1 MEPATYYLHQ
11 LSPFIIRFGE
21 GFGLRWYGF
30 MYVAA
35 FVLGYRLYRHL
46 SARGLNP
53 IAPEKVDDFITWAAV
68 FGVLLGGRL
77 GYKLLYDWDNLMADP
92 VSLIRVWEG
101 GMASHGGI
109 LGLVA
114 YTYWYARRHS
124 VSWTGIGDS
133 LVTVA
138 PVGLF
143 LVRMANFINGE
154 LYGRPSQVGWAVQFP
169 GELKDSLPVLERF
182 LAKMGLPMDAGSEAI
197 DRSVH
202 SAEAVPVLREVLTP
216 RHPSQIYEGL
226 LEGAALF
233 AILWVLRTRFVVPR
247 GVCTAVFFICYAGFR
262 MVGEMFRQP
271 EDFNFGMSRGTFL
284 SLFLIL
290 IGIGFLV
297 DALRRPDWERAH
309 RRE

>member
-1 MEPATYYLHQ
+1 
-11 LSPFIIRFGE
+11 
-21 GFGLRWYGF
+21 
-30 MYVAA
+30 
-35 FVLGYRLYRHL
+35 
-46 SARGLNP
+46 
-53 IAPEKVDDFITWAAV
+53 VDDFITWGAV

-77 GYKLLYDWDNLMADP
+77 GYKLLYDWDNLVVDP

-114 YTYWYARRHS
+114 YTYWDARKHG

-154 LYGRPSQVGWAVQFP
+154 LYGRPSNVAWAVQFP

-182 LAKMGLPMDAGSEAI
+182 LAKMSLPLDAGSELI
-197 DRSVH
+197 DRAVH
-202 SAEAVPVLREVLTP
+202 SAEAVPVLKEVLTP

-226 LEGAALF
+226 LEGVVLF
-233 AILWVLRTRFVVPR
+233 TILWVLRTRFVVPR
-247 GVCTAVFFICYAGFR
+247 GVCTGVFFIGYAGLR

-284 SLFLIL
+284 SFFLIL
-290 IGIGFLV
+290 MGVGFLV
-297 DALRRPDWERAH
+297 DAFRRPDWERAH
-309 RRE
+309 RGE